1 MANAK
6 FVKTAAAVAL
16 GASVVTTA
24 VAPGAASAASKY
36 KVNSKGH
43 LVLKSTGSLVKGWVE
58 FGGKLYKNG
67 KLAPAK
73 KYKIMGTGS
82 SMKLYYGSNL
92 KKGYKTANSKTLLF
106 KDGKLV
112 KGTKLTGDRT
122 RYYEDG
128 KLATGWDVVAADE
141 TKYIFKSGKLYKDP
155 KTALREGVLNY
166 FENGKLAEGT
176 KAFSD
181 TLFTDGTVDE
191 KDQVFED
198 VLYVGGKKAEGTKLF
213 EDTLYVDGKVPTAE
227 LTKFEEKY
235 YDNKGKLANGEFEL
249 DGNKVTIKDGVV
261 QTGEIESAKAVNTKT
276 IEVKYTSPVEAA
288 AADYTVTKDGVKLNI
303 AKVTIATDKKSA
315 QIELTS
321 KLAKGDYEVSVKPAD
336 AEKALTAKVAVA
348 DEAVEALSI
357 LTDKVA
363 VDDKDA
369 KKANVAYQVTNQY
382 GEDITASTLAKD
394 VKATATVKTSKEAGL
409 AIDSATV
416 ADGKVN
422 LAFNKAPQEGD
433 TVQITLVDPTTA
445 KTVTK
450 TVTISSEAIASTVEI
465 GALTNK
471 DGKTLTEDVNVTKDE
486 FYLPLTVKDQYGNAV
501 TDAEE
506 AAKELTV
513 TNTNPSVVTFG
524 KPKTIKTADGKDQLV
539 LPVTDVHSA
548 GSAVALVIA
557 NVNGA
562 NATATVTVKEGLK
575 LGSATLSDP
584 AGIVTANSTVLFPL
598 AVTNTNGEAV
608 KTVKEFEA
616 LKAKT
621 AAVVMTEGTKVIE
634 KDGALYLEA
643 KVGAE
648 GVPFTTYIIVN
659 GKNSTKVVTPQKAS
673 EAKVITGV
681 SADVA
686 KAIRAGNAKGVTV
699 KNTDLIVL
707 DQYNQQL
714 TKEQL
719 ADVKFTAVVAEADKD
734 TLTATTGEVTDG
746 EVTEATII
754 ASNTDKTAKTGKV
767 TFTLT
772 GKADSAF
779 AQTFSVVKDADFTGY
794 TVSDLATVQVTGAEG
809 TYKVVRDKDAQFTV
823 TAKDASNNEV
833 VLTESED
840 YNVSGISA
848 ADIEAL
854 KFAEGADTAK
864 LTATITINA
873 TGEQFKKEVTFSKEA
888 PKVQSVKF
896 VKNATAAKDNSEA
909 ISEVTVPATAAN
921 EATVVNKDALLNV
934 ADIESVD
941 QFSQKADVTIYAI
954 TNVTFTKVSGDVTFA
969 SNGLATATATV
980 PAGKTAVVN
989 VTVTVGGKT
998 TTTTVNVTAPAAK

>member
-24 VAPGAASAASKY
+24 VAPGAASAATKY
-36 KVNSKGH
+36 KVNSKGN

-67 KLAPAK
+67 KPAPAK
-73 KYKIMGTGS
+73 KYKIMGTGA
-82 SMKLYYGSNL
+82 SMKLYFGPTL
-92 KKGYKTANSKTLLF
+92 KKGYKTANSKSLLF
-106 KDGKLV
+106 KDGKLL
-112 KGTKLTGDRT
+112 KGNKQTADRT
-122 RYYEDG
+122 RYYENG

-141 TKYIFKSGKLYKDP
+141 TKYIYKSGKLFKEP
-155 KTALREGVLNY
+155 KTATRDGVLNY

-176 KAFSD
+176 KAFKD

-382 GEDITASTLAKD
+382 GEDITASALAKG
-394 VKATATVKTSKEAGL
+394 VEATATVKNSKVAGL
-409 AIDSATV
+409 TV
-416 ADGKVN
+416 KKSTVVDGKVQ
-422 LAFNKAPQEGD
+422 LEFSAAPQEGD
-433 TVQITLVDPTTA
+433 TVQITLVDSKTA

-471 DGKTLTEDVNVTKDE
+471 DGKTLTEDVDVTKDE

-506 AAKELTV
+506 ATEELTV
-513 TNTNPSVVTFG
+513 TNTNTSVVTFDAI
-524 KPKTIKTADGKDQLV
+524 KTIKTADGKEQLV
-539 LPVTDVHSA
+539 LPVKKVHSA

-616 LKAKT
+616 LKEKT

-648 GVPFTTYIIVN
+648 GVPFTAYIIVN

-686 KAIRAGNAKGVTV
+686 KAIRAGKEVTV

-714 TKEQL
+714 TKDQL
-719 ADVKFTAVVAEADKD
+719 ADVTFTATVDKADEE
-734 TLTATTGEVTDG
+734 TLTATVEDKT
-746 EVTEATII
+746 ATIK
-754 ASNTDKTAKTGKV
+754 ASNDDKTAKTGKV

-794 TVSDLATVQVTGAEG
+794 TVSDLATVQVEGEDGAY
-809 TYKVVRDKDAQFTV
+809 TVVRGEDAQFTV
-823 TAKDASNNEV
+823 TAKDASNNAV
-833 VLTESED
+833 VLTEAKD

-848 ADIEAL
+848 ADIAAL

-873 TGEQFKKEVTFSKEA
+873 TGKQFTKEVTFSKEA
-888 PKVQSVKF
+888 SKVQSVKF
-896 VKNATAAKDNSEA
+896 VKNATAATDNSEA

-941 QFSQKADVTIYAI
+941 QFSQKADVTIDAI

-969 SNGLATATATV
+969 KNGLADATATV

-998 TTTTVNVTAPAAK
+998 TTTTVNVTAPAK

>member
-24 VAPGAASAASKY
+24 VAPGAASAATTY
-36 KVNSKGH
+36 KIKDGKLYKNGKIAKGY
-43 LVLKSTGSLVKGWVE
+43 VVYK
-58 FGGKLYKNG
+58 GKLYKNG
-67 KLAPAK
+67 KLNKGYAK
-73 KYKIMGTGS
+73 VGTGS
-82 SMKLYYGSNL
+82 KMKLYFNSSL
-92 KKGYKTANSKTLLF
+92 KKGFKTANNATLLF
-106 KDGKLV
+106 KDGVLF
-112 KGTKLTGDRT
+112 KGYKQAGSNERL
-122 RYYEDG
+122 YKDG
-128 KLATGWDVVAADE
+128 KLTTGWEVYTDAEGV
-141 TKYIFKSGKLYKDP
+141 KFLYSKGYLYKNL
-155 KTALREGVLNY
+155 KTAKRGGVTNL

-176 KAFSD
+176 KAFQD

-198 VLYVGGKKAEGTKLF
+198 VLYVG
-213 EDTLYVDGKVPTAE
+213 GKVPTAE

-369 KKANVAYQVTNQY
+369 TKANVAYQVTNQY
-382 GEDITASTLAKD
+382 GEDITASTLAKG
-394 VKATATVKTSKEAGL
+394 VEATATVKNSKVAGL
-409 AIDSATV
+409 TVKATV
-416 ADGKVN
+416 VDGKVQ
-422 LAFNKAPQEGD
+422 LAFSAAPQEGD
-433 TVQITLVDPTTA
+433 TVQITLIDPKTA

-471 DGKTLTEDVNVTKDE
+471 DGKTLTEDVDLTKDE

-501 TDAEE
+501 TDAAE
-506 AAKELTV
+506 AKKELTV
-513 TNTNPSVVTFG
+513 KNTNAGVVTFG
-524 KPKTIKTADGKDQLV
+524 AIKTIKTADGKDQLV
-539 LPVTDVHSA
+539 LPVTSVVSA

-584 AGIVTANSTVLFPL
+584 AGIVTAKSTVLFPL

-616 LKAKT
+616 LKEKT

-648 GVPFTTYIIVN
+648 GVPFTAYIIVN

-686 KAIRAGNAKGVTV
+686 KAIRAGKEVTV
-699 KNTDLIVL
+699 KNTDLVVL

-719 ADVKFTAVVAEADKD
+719 ADLTFTATVAEADSK
-734 TLTATTGEVTDG
+734 TLTAPVAEGK
-746 EVTEATII
+746 TITI
-754 ASNTDKTAKTGKV
+754 SALKDAAAKTGKV
-767 TFTLT
+767 TFTLNDKD
-772 GKADSAF
+772 GKTIADSAF

-794 TVSDLATVQVTGAEG
+794 TVADLATVQVTGGEG
-809 TYKVVRDKDAQFTV
+809 NYVVAPTAKSDLTV
-823 TAKDASNNEV
+823 TAKDASNNTV
-833 VLTESED
+833 TLVKDTD
-840 YNVSGISA
+840 YTVSGLEA
-848 ADIEAL
+848 EKVKAL
-854 KFAEGADTAK
+854 KFAEGSDIAK
-864 LTATITINA
+864 LTATVTINA
-873 TGEQFKKEVTFSKEA
+873 TGEQFTKEVTFSKEA
-888 PKVQSVKF
+888 SKVQSVKF
-896 VKNATAAKDNSEA
+896 VKNTTAATDNSEA
-909 ISEVTVPATAAN
+909 ISEVTI
-921 EATVVNKDALLNV
+921 EAPTVDSAALLAA
-934 ADIESVD
+934 ADVESID
-941 QFSQKADVTIYAI
+941 QFSNKASVTNFS
-954 TNVTFTKVSGDVTFA
+954 NVTFTKVSGDATFA
-969 SNGLATATATV
+969 KNGLADATATV
-980 PAGKTAVVN
+980 EAGKTAVVKA
-989 VTVTVGGKT
+989 TVTVGGKT
-998 TTTTVNVTAPAAK
+998 ASINVTIKAPATTAPAAEK